1 MNMLTHDDPT
11 KNPNFPNLDELVT
24 LLNGVMP
31 YPLLNYKRGSDVSV
45 EKDCSGIQRSNVEEG
60 SADLNQ
66 SHIVWTDIGKRIRM
80 LQELMND
87 VQDSTL
93 GEYSNQIL
101 HIFKVITLYANFQ
114 ILISPVNPII

>member
-31 YPLLNYKRGSDVSV
+31 YPLLNSKRGSDVSV
-45 EKDCSGIQRSNVEEG
+45 AKDCSGIQRSNVEEG

-66 SHIVWTDIGKRIRM
+66 SHIVWTDVGKIIRM
-80 LQELMND
+80 MQELLND

-93 GEYSNQIL
+93 GEYSIQIL
-101 HIFKVITLYANFQ
+101 LSLKVTTMYTDFQ